1 MLRPLAV
8 SDMIAIVMPFNFD
21 NFFPFHSHFFFSI
34 CNNAMLGVQRTR
46 TVYIDGERE
55 NKQKINTMSFEQMIK
70 HIFV

>member
-1 MLRPLAV
+1 
-8 SDMIAIVMPFNFD
+8 
-21 NFFPFHSHFFFSI
+21 
-34 CNNAMLGVQRTR
+34 MLGVQRTR